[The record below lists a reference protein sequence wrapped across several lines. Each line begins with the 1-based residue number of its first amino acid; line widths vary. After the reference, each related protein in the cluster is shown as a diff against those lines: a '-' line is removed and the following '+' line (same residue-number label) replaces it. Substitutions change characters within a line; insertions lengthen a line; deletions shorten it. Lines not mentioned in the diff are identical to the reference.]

1 MKKKEER
8 LEKEIAEAMV
18 SVFKLA
24 RVSPYNLEP
33 KPETKGATAEGARNK
48 WWIETTTGKLWK
60 G

>member
-24 RVSPYNLEP
+24 PVSPYN
-33 KPETKGATAEGARNK
+33 
-48 WWIETTTGKLWK
+48 
-60 G
+60 